1 MMGRS
6 VSSLPFPLLQGL
18 SRFNLGR
25 IEDERYEMA
34 RHKVIMRQP
43 NEIIMNADIEF
54 IVRENGKKLG
64 ELHVSKG
71 SIEWLPNNGR
81 FKRRMRWSKFAEL
94 MDGERRVR

>member
-1 MMGRS
+1 M
-6 VSSLPFPLLQGL
+6 PK
-18 SRFNLGR
+18 
-25 IEDERYEMA
+25 
-34 RHKVIMRQP
+34 HKVIMRQP
-43 NEIIMNADIEF
+43 KEIVMNSDIEF

-81 FKRRMRWSKFAEL
+81 FKRRMSWSKFAKL

>member
-1 MMGRS
+1 
-6 VSSLPFPLLQGL
+6 
-18 SRFNLGR
+18 
-25 IEDERYEMA
+25 MA
-34 RHKVIMRQP
+34 KHKVVMRQP
-43 NEIIMNADIEF
+43 NEVVMNADIEF

-94 MDGERRVR
+94 MAEERRVR

>member
-1 MMGRS
+1 M
-6 VSSLPFPLLQGL
+6 PK
-18 SRFNLGR
+18 
-25 IEDERYEMA
+25 
-34 RHKVIMRQP
+34 HKVIMRQP
-43 NEIIMNADIEF
+43 KEIVMNSDIEF

-81 FKRRMRWSKFAEL
+81 FKRRMSWSKFAQL